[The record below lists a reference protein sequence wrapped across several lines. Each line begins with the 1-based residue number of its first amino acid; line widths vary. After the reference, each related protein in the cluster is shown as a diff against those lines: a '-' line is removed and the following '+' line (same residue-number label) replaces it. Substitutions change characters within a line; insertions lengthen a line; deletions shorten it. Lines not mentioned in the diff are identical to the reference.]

1 MKNAESVKARLKNI
15 AKETGRTM
23 QDVLIAYGLERTILR
38 LSKSRYAEKFTLK
51 GGIFLYALMDGE
63 FARATTDIDLL
74 AQGINNDTDKMK
86 EVFRDIFSVKTDD
99 PLRYDLDSLSAKS
112 ITEFK
117 EYHGVNV
124 SIDAYLDRTKIQV
137 SVDVGFGDIVYPKRV
152 KMDFPVILSEEN
164 PLIYAYSLGSSIAE
178 KFEAIVS
185 LGYDNSRFKDFYDI
199 YILSGKYDMDGS
211 ELMEACKETF
221 AHRHTSFLDIV
232 AFEED
237 YVTDPVRLSRW
248 KSFAKKKKIQIEVSL
263 KDTIE
268 QIKIFI
274 EPVVEAIKNDDK
286 FDKKWKHDIK
296 VWEN

>member
-164 PLIYAYSLGSSIAE
+164 PLI
-178 KFEAIVS
+178 
-185 LGYDNSRFKDFYDI
+185 
-199 YILSGKYDMDGS
+199 
-211 ELMEACKETF
+211 F
-221 AHRHTSFLDIV
+221 AMIT
-232 AFEED
+232 
-237 YVTDPVRLSRW
+237 T
-248 KSFAKKKKIQIEVSL
+248 
-263 KDTIE
+263 
-268 QIKIFI
+268 
-274 EPVVEAIKNDDK
+274 
-286 FDKKWKHDIK
+286 
-296 VWEN
+296 